1 MMPFSFKPKQVVKRL
16 IAPLSER
23 GRLVVERRYGIL
35 GAPERMTLEAIGE
48 MYGITRERIRQ
59 IENAA
64 LQSIRKSERFAA
76 EAAAFAELER
86 AVDSLGGVVPE
97 NELLDSAAK
106 DPGMQNHIHF
116 LLVLGDSFVK
126 EKEDTTFVHRWHT
139 NPVLAKNVEQ
149 ALKKLEAELSPD
161 LLVPEA
167 AFLNSFSR
175 FLGSIPE
182 KYRTKETLLR
192 WLALSKNV
200 DKNPLGEWGMARSPN
215 IRAKGMRDYAYLA
228 IRRHGSP
235 MHFTEVARAIST
247 LFGKKAHVATCHNEL
262 IKDPRFVLVGR
273 GLYALAEWGYAGGVV
288 REVIEEILK
297 KHGPLT
303 KRAIIE
309 KVLKERYV
317 KENTVAVNLENAQR
331 FKKGKDG
338 RYSLA

>member
-1 MMPFSFKPKQVVKRL
+1 MASLNFKPKQVIKRL
-16 IAPLSER
+16 VAPLSER
-23 GRLVVERRYGIL
+23 GRLVIEKRYGIL
-35 GAPERMTLEAIGE
+35 GAPERMTLEAIGAT
-48 MYGITRERIRQ
+48 YGITRERIRQ

-64 LQSIRKSERFAA
+64 LQSIRKSDHFAA
-76 EAAAFAELER
+76 EAVAFSELES
-86 AVDSLGGVVPE
+86 AVESLGTIVAE
-97 NELLDSAAK
+97 NALLEYAAK
-106 DPGMQNHIHF
+106 DTRTQNHIHF

-126 EKEDTTFVHRWHT
+126 EKEDATFVHRWHT
-139 NPVLAKNVEQ
+139 NPAVAKNVHQ

-161 LLVPEA
+161 VLVQEE
-167 AFLNSFSR
+167 AFLNSFSH
-175 FLGSIPE
+175 FLSSIPE

-192 WLALSKNV
+192 WLALSKNI

-235 MHFTEVARAIST
+235 MHFTEVAKAIT
-247 LFGKKAHVATCHNEL
+247 MLFGKKAHIATCHNEL
-262 IKDPRFVLVGR
+262 IKDKRFGLVGR

-288 REVIEEILK
+288 RDVIEEILK

-317 KENTVAVNLENAQR
+317 KENTVAVNLENTQR